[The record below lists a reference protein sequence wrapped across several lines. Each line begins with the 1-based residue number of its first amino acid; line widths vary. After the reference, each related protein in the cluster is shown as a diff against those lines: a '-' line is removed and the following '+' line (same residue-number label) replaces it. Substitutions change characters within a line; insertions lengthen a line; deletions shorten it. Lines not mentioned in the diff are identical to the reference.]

1 MDRVRVEVVATVMH
15 MDQVADRI
23 FATPGLQFA
32 VVQGH
37 RLRSGSATLFAVAAR
52 SLNNKFNNRLF
63 NHHPL
68 RLRRF
73 RDQECL
79 ARLAQT
85 RLDG

>member
-1 MDRVRVEVVATVMH
+1 
-15 MDQVADRI
+15 
-23 FATPGLQFA
+23 L
-32 VVQGH
+32 
-37 RLRSGSATLFAVAAR
+37 L
-52 SLNNKFNNRLF
+52 

-85 RLDG
+85 KLDG

>member
-1 MDRVRVEVVATVMH
+1 
-15 MDQVADRI
+15 
-23 FATPGLQFA
+23 
-32 VVQGH
+32 
-37 RLRSGSATLFAVAAR
+37 
-52 SLNNKFNNRLF
+52 LF

-85 RLDG
+85 KLDE

>member
-1 MDRVRVEVVATVMH
+1 MDRIGVEVVAAVMH

-23 FATPGLQFA
+23 FAAPGFKFA
-32 VVQGH
+32 MVQGH

-52 SLNNKFNNRLF
+52 SLNNQINDGLL

-73 RDQECL
+73 RDQESL
-79 ARLAQT
+79 ARLVLSK
-85 RLDG
+85 LDG